1 LGYAWF
7 RGAIAGS
14 KRLSSETLKK
24 LLDHFLGKP
33 GLRTLAHLHYWVSL
47 GLSDYRAML
56 DDPELK
62 NWLVERHIPDGEPI
76 YRNGHIRRTWLHNL
90 IRDRLVERTGR
101 SLILHGPPGVG
112 KTSLLEALYLYPLL
126 QARFERTFW
135 FASKQDTSHHLSGTL
150 RRIAFELGVQS
161 SDPLELVS
169 LLANKSRHQRM
180 LFYVDAVRNPSQLE
194 GLLSVLAPT
203 SLLIATTRSSS
214 VLLAA
219 ENNSVM
225 SVPPF
230 QFDEAVRYSEL
241 AIPEKPISPEQ
252 LREIYELVR
261 HNPLGLSLA
270 LKNAAQSSPKVT
282 IARLRMCNFF
292 PAIDV
297 EHELMR
303 PLQMSYDM
311 LEPQLDWAFRQLARA
326 PYRQDYSLPQL
337 AELWHSSLDQALSWA
352 DSMCQDSGLLDA
364 TGHGDW
370 HLHQQVYNFSQSL
383 SNPRKSRTKYL
394 WKKRHSREREQSY

>member
-14 KRLSSETLKK
+14 KRLSPETFKK

-33 GLRTLAHLHYWVSL
+33 GLMTLSTLHYWISL
-47 GLSDYRAML
+47 GLPDYRALL
-56 DDPELK
+56 DDPELRR
-62 NWLVERHIPDGEPI
+62 WLVERQIPDGKPI
-76 YRNGHIRRTWLHNL
+76 YRNGHIRRTWLHNQ
-90 IRDRLVERTGR
+90 IRDRLVQRTGR

-112 KTSLLEALYLYPLL
+112 KTSLLETLYHYPLL

-135 FASKQDTSHHLSGTL
+135 LASKQDSSHYLSSTL
-150 RRIAFELGVQS
+150 HKIAFELGVQS

-169 LLANKSRHQRM
+169 LLANKTRHQRM
-180 LFYVDAVRNPSQLE
+180 LFYVDALQNSSQLD

-219 ENNSVM
+219 ESNSVM
-225 SVPPF
+225 SIPPF
-230 QFDEAVRYSEL
+230 QLDEAIRYSEL
-241 AIPEKPISPEQ
+241 AIPEKPISLEH

-282 IARLRMCNFF
+282 IARLRMYSFF

-297 EHELMR
+297 ERELMR
-303 PLQMSYDM
+303 PLQMSYNM
-311 LEPQLDWAFRQLARA
+311 LGPSLNWAFRQLARA
-326 PYRQDYSLPQL
+326 PYRPDYSLPQL
-337 AELWHSSLDQALSWA
+337 AELWDVSLDQALSWV
-352 DSMCQDSGLLDA
+352 DFLSQDAGLLEA
-364 TGHGDW
+364 SEQGDW
-370 HLHQQVYNFSQSL
+370 HLHQQVYNFSHSL
-383 SNPRKSRTKYL
+383 SNPRKSRIRYL
-394 WKKRHSREREQSY
+394 SKKRHRMKSTRS